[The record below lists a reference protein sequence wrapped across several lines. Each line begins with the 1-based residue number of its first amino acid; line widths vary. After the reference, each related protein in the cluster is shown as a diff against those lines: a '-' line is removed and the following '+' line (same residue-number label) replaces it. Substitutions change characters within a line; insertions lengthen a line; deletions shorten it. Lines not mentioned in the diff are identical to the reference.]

1 MADGAE
7 LAEGEQLYPTLK
19 TVNLSYLCGS
29 KRFKELDKL
38 EAYYR
43 CTQYDGRR
51 YDWNG
56 NMRGYGQAADIE
68 PGYYV
73 PLAQRRPSARY
84 NLARL
89 IVRRFTAMIFGTER
103 FPELMVD
110 GDDDAQDYVRAL
122 ARAAKLPARMQ
133 ELRRKGG
140 AQGSV
145 GASFGF
151 VGGKPR
157 LSIHNAKHITILRWE
172 DRYEHRPAEVLESWA
187 YPRTVWD
194 KDGKS
199 REITMYFA
207 RYWNEQEEVTWDPI
221 PAELARTQQWQKAI
235 NSTVIEHGYGFCP
248 FYWIQNQPDSDEV
261 DGESDYEGQC
271 DTLDQINIL
280 LSATSKGTVANVDPT
295 LVIHDDPQTANKG
308 SIRKGSENAIYSKG
322 GAKYLEL
329 TGESLKAGLALLK
342 ELKQETLDTVG
353 VILGDPDTMS
363 SKVSSA
369 AALRMLYMPMLTESD
384 VLRDQYGTAMVQ
396 LLGGMLMAAK
406 QIAGRDPGQIVTTE
420 DGQKMQ
426 QLPSVKLPQR
436 AVAGEG
442 DGPPTMV
449 DRVPGES
456 EEITLNWPPYF
467 PNTWQDTK
475 EAVNAVQAA
484 RGGQSAIISRK
495 TAVENVA
502 PLLGITDVDEEMD
515 AIDEDA
521 AKSLAMMQA
530 SMEANGG
537 VGVDPNADKDDDDDG
552 DGDGEDEG
560 GTPGEG

>member
-29 KRFKELDKL
+29 KRFQELDKL

-56 NMRGYGQAADIE
+56 NMRGYGQAADIQPE
-68 PGYYV
+68 WYV
-73 PLAQRRPSARY
+73 PLKLRRPNARY
-84 NLARL
+84 DLARL
-89 IVRRFTAMIFGTER
+89 IVRRFTAMVFGTER
-103 FPELMVD
+103 FPELLVE
-110 GDDDAQDYVRAL
+110 GDDNAQDYVRAL
-122 ARAAKLPARMQ
+122 SRAARLPAKMQ
-133 ELRRKGG
+133 EIRSKGG
-140 AQGSV
+140 TQGSA

-151 VGGKPR
+151 VDGKPR
-157 LSIHNAKHITILRWE
+157 VSIHNAKHVTILRWA
-172 DRYEHRPAEVLESWA
+172 DRYAHRPAEVLESYA
-187 YPRTVWD
+187 YPRTVTD
-194 KDGKS
+194 AEGKS

-207 RYWNEQEEVTWDPI
+207 RYWNEEVEITWDPI
-221 PAELARTQQWQKAI
+221 PATLASTQHWQTAKR
-235 NSTVIEHGYGFCP
+235 TVIQHGYEFCP
-248 FYWIQNQPDSDEV
+248 FYWVQNQPDCDDV
-261 DGESDYEGQC
+261 DGESDFDGQC
-271 DTLDQINIL
+271 DTLDEINVL
-280 LSATSKGTVANVDPT
+280 LSATNKGTIANVDPT
-295 LVIHDDPQTANKG
+295 LVILDDPATANKG

-353 VILGDPDTMS
+353 VVLGDPDTMAA
-363 SKVSSA
+363 KVSSA
-369 AALRMLYMPMLTESD
+369 AALRLLYMPMLTESD
-384 VLRDQYGTAMVQ
+384 VRRDQYGDFMVQ
-396 LLGGMLMAAK
+396 LLGGMLQAAK
-406 QIAGRDPGQIVTTE
+406 MIQGREAGEIVTTA
-420 DGQKMQ
+420 DGQRMQ
-426 QLPSVKLPQR
+426 QAPTVTLPKR
-436 AVAGEG
+436 AVDGEG

-449 DRVPGES
+449 DRIPGES

-475 EAVNAVQAA
+475 QAVEAIQAA

-502 PLLGITDVDEEMD
+502 PLLGIADVDAEMD

-521 AKSLAMMQA
+521 ANSMAMMQA

-537 VGVDPNADKDDDDDG
+537 LGVDPNADKDDDGD